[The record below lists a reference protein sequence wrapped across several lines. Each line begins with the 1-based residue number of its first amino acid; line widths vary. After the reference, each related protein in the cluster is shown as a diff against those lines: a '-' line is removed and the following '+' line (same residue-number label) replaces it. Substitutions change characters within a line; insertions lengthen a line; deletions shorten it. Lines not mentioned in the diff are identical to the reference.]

1 MNNILVNDVGAE
13 TDAIT
18 SLRSPTHFGRPNV
31 CPPILQLFPAYFL
44 FFSSSSHFSCR
55 FGLHG
60 ELTDSGTGYSNQ

>member
-31 CPPILQLFPAYFL
+31 CPLFLFL
-44 FFSSSSHFSCR
+44 FFLLSFHPSLLSVFP
-55 FGLHG
+55 L
-60 ELTDSGTGYSNQ
+60 DS